1 MTEDT
6 GVLIKKKRAALRTAV
21 TKYIQQLEKEL
32 KKNEPDDGEVEELL
46 EHLSEKFESLKVVD
60 RECETL
66 YKPAKID
73 KELEVAEQYR
83 DKTITWRFRAK
94 KHLRKSDKLNSN
106 CESGTATEIAKL
118 SETINIKLPK
128 INIPKF
134 YGEINQ
140 WLSFWNSFKTAIHD
154 NSSLSSIDKF
164 TYLKGLLCS
173 TALATVEGFAITAE
187 NYAKAVEILKDRF
200 GRKDAIINSH
210 VQKLLSVTPLNRS
223 NDVKGLRQF
232 FDICQTQIRSLESLG
247 VAYESFSA
255 LLCPLILNCLP
266 YDLVLEFNKET
277 DGSEYKL
284 EKFLKFLNKEISARE
299 RAESSFS
306 AHISPH
312 QNKISPERS
321 SLPKNL
327 YRDSSRVKFGTRK
340 HSLNKNPST
349 IPTAANFI
357 ATSGEG
363 NEPCVFCGQP
373 SHSTSR
379 CVLARGKSLRE
390 RKDILMKKGACFRCL
405 KVSRHLSRD
414 CKGKLNP
421 CSLCGKRHHDLLC
434 FSSNNSAKENN
445 EKIKKD
451 EDTILS
457 NSSRSKEVLLQT
469 LVVCIKWRRSDTF
482 VRVIHDTGSQKS
494 YISKFI
500 AEKLQLK
507 CMGEETT
514 VHGLF
519 GGIERSEKHKKYVV
533 TLSDVFNSYSCEI
546 EVMDQERICT
556 PIRKLSDS
564 ELLNELK
571 EHGIFVSDASMSES
585 YCLFEREPN
594 EIHILLGA
602 DVIGNLLKG
611 EEVKHL
617 RGGLVAV
624 NTHLGWTV
632 MGKLKV
638 EKEKYSNVILSL
650 YVSDNCI
657 KDLWSLDVLGI
668 KEPCEKKTRIELEEA
683 ARDHFARNVSRDE
696 EGRYVVSLPWIQDHP
711 PLSNCKNLAE
721 RRLKNC
727 VRSLERSGNLGNYE
741 AVFHSWLDED
751 IIEEVQKDADTKNE
765 HYLSH
770 HPVYKDNSTTKIRP
784 VFDGSAKEKNS
795 SSINEC
801 LEKGPN
807 MVKLIPEIINKF
819 RLRKFGITADTE
831 KAFLQIGLQEDD
843 KPFLRFLW
851 WENGD
856 KENTKIY
863 QHKRVVFGI
872 SSSPFLLGATLEH
885 NLKQVTGHLEVTA
898 QKLLESFYVDNC
910 VTSVDNEEEL
920 RRFMIESREILSPA
934 KFNLRGWEHTGVSAG
949 GKSTILEEEKKVPVL
964 GLIWKPNKD
973 TLSVNWEETSKFNE
987 TPLTKRKILSA
998 VHRIF
1003 DPIGFTCPSEIDG
1016 TNTCQPV
1023 QARARVAPIKAIT
1036 IPRLELLACTIG
1048 SRLVNTTKSDLGLED
1063 VPICCW
1069 SGSVNVLY
1077 WIKGKE
1083 NWGTFVNNKV
1093 QEIRRLTNSEDWK
1106 HIAGILNPADL
1117 PSRGCGAEELTE

>member
-1 MTEDT
+1 MFYSFGDS
-6 GVLIKKKRAALRTAV
+6 R
-21 TKYIQQLEKEL
+21 
-32 KKNEPDDGEVEELL
+32 
-46 EHLSEKFESLKVVD
+46 
-60 RECETL
+60 
-66 YKPAKID
+66 
-73 KELEVAEQYR
+73 
-83 DKTITWRFRAK
+83 RFRHNGK
-94 KHLRKSDKLNSN
+94 
-106 CESGTATEIAKL
+106 
-118 SETINIKLPK
+118 
-128 INIPKF
+128 
-134 YGEINQ
+134 
-140 WLSFWNSFKTAIHD
+140 
-154 NSSLSSIDKF
+154 
-164 TYLKGLLCS
+164 
-173 TALATVEGFAITAE
+173 

-210 VQKLLSVTPLNRS
+210 MQKLLSVTPLKRS
-223 NDVKGLRQF
+223 NDVKVLRQF
-232 FDICQTQIRSLESLG
+232 FDMCQTQIRSLESLG
-247 VAYESFSA
+247 VAFESFSA

-266 YDLVLEFNKET
+266 YDLVLEFDKET

-284 EKFLKFLNKEISARE
+284 DQLLKFLNKEISARE

-327 YRDSSRVKFGTRK
+327 YRDSSRVKFDTRK

-349 IPTAANFI
+349 RLPTTDTSSFATAANFI

-363 NEPCVFCGQP
+363 EGNELCLFCGQP
-373 SHSTSR
+373 SHPTSR
-379 CVLARGKSLRE
+379 CVLAREKSLNE
-390 RKDILMKKGACFRCL
+390 RKNILMKKGACF
-405 KVSRHLSRD
+405 
-414 CKGKLNP
+414 
-421 CSLCGKRHHDLLC
+421 
-434 FSSNNSAKENN
+434 SNNSAKENN
-445 EKIKKD
+445 EKIVTD
-451 EDTILS
+451 EDTTLS

-469 LVVCIKWRRSDTF
+469 LVVCIKGKRSDTF
-482 VRVIHDTGSQKS
+482 VRVILDTGSQKS

-507 CMGEETT
+507 CMGGETT
-514 VHGLF
+514 VHGPF
-519 GGIERSEKHKKYVV
+519 GGIERSEKHEKYVA

-556 PIRKLSDS
+556 PIPKLNDS

-611 EEVKHL
+611 EEVKPL

-638 EKEKYSNVILSL
+638 EKEKHSNVLLSL

-657 KDLWSLDVLGI
+657 KDLWSLDVIGI

-696 EGRYVVSLPWIQDHP
+696 EGRHV
-711 PLSNCKNLAE
+711 
-721 RRLKNC
+721 
-727 VRSLERSGNLGNYE
+727 
-741 AVFHSWLDED
+741 
-751 IIEEVQKDADTKNE
+751 
-765 HYLSH
+765 
-770 HPVYKDNSTTKIRP
+770 
-784 VFDGSAKEKNS
+784 
-795 SSINEC
+795 
-801 LEKGPN
+801 
-807 MVKLIPEIINKF
+807 
-819 RLRKFGITADTE
+819 
-831 KAFLQIGLQEDD
+831 IGLREDD

-885 NLKQVTGHLEVTA
+885 HLKQVTEHLEVTA

-949 GKSTILEEEKKVPVL
+949 GKSSILEEEKKVPVL
-964 GLIWKPNKD
+964 GD
-973 TLSVNWEETSKFNE
+973 LSLHVFCDASKTAYASCVFLR
-987 TPLTKRKILSA
+987 T
-998 VHRIF
+998 
-1003 DPIGFTCPSEIDG
+1003 EIDG
-1016 TNTCQPV
+1016 TITCQLV

-1069 SGSVNVLY
+1069 SDSVNVLY

-1083 NWGTFVNNKV
+1083 NWGTFVYNRV
-1093 QEIRRLTNSEDWK
+1093 QEIRRLTNPEDWR

-1117 PSRGCGAEELTE
+1117 PSRGCDAEELTESLRWEGPNWLKKPREEWPLSEVCPDFAIINSERKRAVASTINSELKELNYLSEISSYEKIIRVTAWIFRFYNNIRKQQNDRDFGDLNTQETDAAERAVLKIVQKQSFPNNAKSLISQMQTLVDSNGVIRIKSQLTMRKDSESLRYPIVLPSKHPIVTKLILGKHLELCHAGVQTVMSTLQEKYWILKSRKTVRSGWVNASSVKDSLFDLSRHLLHLCLKI